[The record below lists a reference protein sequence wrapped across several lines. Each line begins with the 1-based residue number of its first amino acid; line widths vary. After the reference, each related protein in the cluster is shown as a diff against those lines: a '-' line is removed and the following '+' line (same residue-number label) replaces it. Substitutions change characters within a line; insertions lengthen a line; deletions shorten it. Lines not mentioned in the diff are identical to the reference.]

1 MAEYNFKWTCGRE
14 NNLNVM
20 KLSFIKW
27 AQLITGKNI
36 EICTGL
42 GRLGTGLQLTD
53 NLHTCP
59 PPDSPAPSISLAAV
73 HELFLHL
80 NASMSFQSNEY

>member
-1 MAEYNFKWTCGRE
+1 MAEYNSKWTCGRE

-42 GRLGTGLQLTD
+42 GTGWELG
-53 NLHTCP
+53 C
-59 PPDSPAPSISLAAV
+59 S
-73 HELFLHL
+73 
-80 NASMSFQSNEY
+80 